1 MEDENLPGQ
10 NGPEESDEQLT
21 REKGIPRKNGIH
33 FARKLFE
40 SLRNLTRL
48 LVKRVFWGIKGA
60 QAGESEGEFRTD
72 MRGAFSHISVKKLFF
87 AGNGAMAA
95 VYLMTGIYVVNPGE
109 AAVVR
114 FFGEV
119 TQDRVG
125 EGIHYRLPWPFE
137 KVDVV
142 DVSTIRR
149 EGIGMALPDHEVPH
163 STPKIIQFMTGDEN
177 IIDIQSVVQYRV
189 RNPSAY
195 LFNVDYAPCLLIN
208 ETIRSAITEIGG
220 KMQVDEI
227 LTIGKERLQELIRV
241 KAQNILDQYNSGMQ
255 LVGIN
260 LNKVYPP
267 EEVAGAFR
275 DVSNASQDREKTIND
290 AWGYL
295 NSQLPQARGEAEKL
309 LKEGEGYK
317 AEVINKSRGEAE
329 RFAQVYSEYEKD
341 AKAGNADVT
350 RSRLYLESMEK
361 VMARVKKYF
370 IDSQQNGKINLRL
383 FETK

>member
-1 MEDENLPGQ
+1 MENENLPGQ
-10 NGPEESDEQLT
+10 NGPEERDEQPT
-21 REKGIPRKNGIH
+21 RAKGTPRKNGIH
-33 FARKLFE
+33 VARKLFE
-40 SLRNLTRL
+40 SLKNLTRL
-48 LVKRVFWGIKGA
+48 LAERVFGGIRGA
-60 QAGESEGEFRTD
+60 QAAGGEEGFRTD
-72 MRGAFSHISVKKLFF
+72 MRGAFSHISVKKLFL
-87 AGNGAMAA
+87 AGSAALAA
-95 VYLMTGIYVVNPGE
+95 VYLVTGIYVVNPGE

-114 FFGEV
+114 FFGKV

-125 EGIHYRLPWPFE
+125 EGLHYRLPWPFE
-137 KVDVV
+137 RVDVV

-149 EGIGMALPDHEVPH
+149 EGIGMVLPDHEVPH
-163 STPKIIQFMTGDEN
+163 SVPKIIQFMTGDEN

-195 LFNVDYAPCLLIN
+195 IFNVDYAPCLLIN

-227 LTIGKERLQELIRV
+227 LTIGKERLQELIRA
-241 KAQNILDQYNSGMQ
+241 KAQSILDQYNSGMQ

-317 AEVINKSRGEAE
+317 VEVINKARGEAD
-329 RFAQVYSEYEKD
+329 RFAQVYAEYEKD
-341 AKAGNADVT
+341 AKAGTVDVT
-350 RSRLYLESMEK
+350 RYRLYLESMEK
-361 VMARVKKYF
+361 VMARVKKNF
-370 IDSQQNGKINLRL
+370 VDSRQNGKVNLRL

>member
-1 MEDENLPGQ
+1 MEDEKRPGQ
-10 NGPEESDEQLT
+10 SDPD
-21 REKGIPRKNGIH
+21 GIDKPLGQDKNI
-33 FARKLFE
+33 FLENVINAVRKLFGSIE
-40 SLRNLTRL
+40 SLTRL
-48 LVKRVFWGIKGA
+48 AVKGVSIGIKRVQTDGCEEGIR
-60 QAGESEGEFRTD
+60 SD
-72 MRGAFSHISVKKLFF
+72 MQGAFSHISIKRLFA
-87 AGNGAMAA
+87 AGSGALVA
-95 VYLMTGIYVVNPGE
+95 VYLLTGIYVVNPGE

-114 FFGEV
+114 FFGKV
-119 TQDRVG
+119 TQDRIG
-125 EGIHYRLPWPFE
+125 EGLHYRLPWPFE

-189 RNPSAY
+189 KDPSAY

-208 ETIRSAITEIGG
+208 ETIRSTITEIGG

-295 NSQLPQARGEAEKL
+295 NSQLPQARGEAERL
-309 LKEGEGYK
+309 LKDGEAYK
-317 AEVINKSRGEAE
+317 VEAINRARGEAE
-329 RFAQVYSEYEKD
+329 RFTQVYAEYEKD
-341 AKAGNADVT
+341 VKAGTADVT

-361 VMARVKKYF
+361 VMARVKKY
-370 IDSQQNGKINLRL
+370 IVSPLWRYVMTIR
-383 FETK
+383 